1 MRLTL
6 SSLANLLK
14 RQVLYIAFSL
24 AVTAIFW
31 ALGQEIN
38 PFTIIVYSISLGNL
52 TAAVMETAW
61 PLYNDRRFPYNWLTF
76 LAILGVALL
85 PIYVISATL
94 AWWITSASRL
104 GLGRY
109 LQTGWKFPILITA
122 VAGIGIFLYET
133 TKKRL
138 EKRNQELQQ
147 SLAHGAAQLEQQEE
161 ELRRAR
167 EIQQS
172 LLPKEIPQLPGFE
185 VAAAWRPARAVSGD
199 YFDVFPLGDRKLCIC
214 IADVVGKGVS
224 AALLMAHAQ
233 AAVRAL
239 ASQSDSPATL
249 CARVNRLLCENIATG
264 KFVTFFVGI
273 LDGESRMFNYCN
285 AGHPYPIL
293 VSHGEASTL
302 EGGGAVL
309 GVIPSWSY
317 EDAAVRLD
325 PEDRLLMFTDGITE
339 AEAGHAEEFGD
350 EKIAAFARSNRSK
363 SAKELTN
370 GLLERVSSFCSDSF
384 RDDATLVVVAAN

>member
-138 EKRNQELQQ
+138 EKRNQELQ
-147 SLAHGAAQLEQQEE
+147 
-161 ELRRAR
+161 
-167 EIQQS
+167 
-172 LLPKEIPQLPGFE
+172 
-185 VAAAWRPARAVSGD
+185 
-199 YFDVFPLGDRKLCIC
+199 
-214 IADVVGKGVS
+214 
-224 AALLMAHAQ
+224 
-233 AAVRAL
+233 
-239 ASQSDSPATL
+239 
-249 CARVNRLLCENIATG
+249 
-264 KFVTFFVGI
+264 
-273 LDGESRMFNYCN
+273 
-285 AGHPYPIL
+285 
-293 VSHGEASTL
+293 
-302 EGGGAVL
+302 
-309 GVIPSWSY
+309 
-317 EDAAVRLD
+317 
-325 PEDRLLMFTDGITE
+325 
-339 AEAGHAEEFGD
+339 
-350 EKIAAFARSNRSK
+350 
-363 SAKELTN
+363 
-370 GLLERVSSFCSDSF
+370 
-384 RDDATLVVVAAN
+384 